1 MTLTDGI
8 GIATTSLKARKSRTL
23 LASLGIVI
31 GIAAVIIMVAIG
43 KGSQEEVL
51 NVIRNMGEN
60 LITLNAGEV
69 KRRGGQFR
77 LTGNVTTLKI
87 KDAEFLLEEID
98 GLARA
103 VPYEARQIQVKFG
116 NTSANANVAGTTA
129 DFLAVRKYEV
139 AAGRFFDENDSRL
152 GRRVAVLGQTTINN
166 IFPDDDP
173 IGQVVRIKTIPF
185 TVIGTLKPKGMDSQG
200 ADQDDIL
207 LIPMTTMMRRV
218 LNQTYISTIYLQAVD
233 RASMDSAA
241 EKIREALRKRH
252 RLTGD
257 KEDDF
262 TLQNQLELEDLK
274 LETKKT
280 FTALIVGVAAISLIV
295 GGIGILAVMLVSVKE
310 RTREIGVRRAVGA
323 TKLDIIGQF
332 VLESLA
338 IGMIGGAGG
347 VGLGVGVTLGLAK
360 WSPWTLLLDR
370 QSILIA
376 AGVCVMIGVLFGI
389 YPAIKASRLDPM
401 DALKV
406 E

>member
-8 GIATTSLKARKSRTL
+8 GIATASLQARKSRTL

-43 KGSQEEVL
+43 KGSQQEVL
-51 NVIRNMGEN
+51 DVIRDMGEN
-60 LITLNAGEV
+60 LIILNAGEM
-69 KRRGGQFR
+69 KRRGGAFR

-87 KDAEFLLEEID
+87 RDAEFLLDEID
-98 GLARA
+98 GLIKA

-116 NTSANANVAGTTA
+116 NTSANANVAGTTP
-129 DFLAVRKYEV
+129 DFLAVRKYEIES
-139 AAGRFFDENDSRL
+139 GRFFDANDSRL
-152 GRRVAVLGQTTINN
+152 ARRAAVLGQTAIDN
-166 IFPDDDP
+166 IFPEDDP
-173 IGQVVRIKTIPF
+173 VGQVVRIKSIPF

-218 LNQTYISTIYLQAVD
+218 LNQTYINTIYLQAAD

-241 EKIREALRKRH
+241 GKIREALRKRH
-252 RLTGD
+252 KLIGG

-262 TLQNQLELEDLK
+262 TLQSQLDLEDLK

-323 TKLDIIGQF
+323 TRLDIIGQF

-338 IGMIGGAGG
+338 IGVIGGTVG
-347 VGLGVGVTLGLAK
+347 VGLGVGITLGLAE

-370 QSILIA
+370 QSILA
-376 AGVCVMIGVLFGI
+376 AGAVCVTIGILFGI

>member
-8 GIATTSLKARKSRTL
+8 GIATASLQARKSRTL

-43 KGSQEEVL
+43 KGSQQEVL
-51 NVIRNMGEN
+51 DVIRDMGEN
-60 LITLNAGEV
+60 LIILNAGEM
-69 KRRGGQFR
+69 KRRGGAFR

-87 KDAEFLLEEID
+87 RDAEFLLDEID
-98 GLARA
+98 GLIKA

-116 NTSANANVAGTTA
+116 NTSANANVAGTTP
-129 DFLAVRKYEV
+129 DFLAVRKYEIES
-139 AAGRFFDENDSRL
+139 GRFFDANDSRL
-152 GRRVAVLGQTTINN
+152 ARRAAVLGQTAIDN
-166 IFPDDDP
+166 IFPEDDP
-173 IGQVVRIKTIPF
+173 VGQVVRIKSIPF

-218 LNQTYISTIYLQAVD
+218 LNQTYINTIYLQAAD

-241 EKIREALRKRH
+241 GKIREALRKRH
-252 RLTGD
+252 KLIGG

-262 TLQNQLELEDLK
+262 TLQSQLDLEDLK

-323 TKLDIIGQF
+323 TRLDIIGQF

-338 IGMIGGAGG
+338 IGVIGGTVG
-347 VGLGVGVTLGLAK
+347 VGLGVGITLGLAE

-370 QSILIA
+370 QSILA
-376 AGVCVMIGVLFGI
+376 AGAVCVTIGILFGI
-389 YPAIKASRLDPM
+389 YPDIKASRLDPM